1 MEKLM
6 VWSLS
11 AGSWRIWRRISSCS
25 ARLPSRFTSCV
36 STSCPSY
43 PSSFLIS
50 SDQFNQIWATLE
62 FRMGPSSCAQV
73 VRSSLYCISLLAT
86 VLATIHQK
94 KPEGKPEGKPEYT
107 EKLLTTPPP
116 PSAGISRIDAEM
128 IMREMSMNNP
138 HTKLTQR
145 VRQVDMTSSKTC
157 ASVVQ
162 VSTYWQSY
170 RTHGWKEQATA
181 NQSISPRVCPETDK
195 CKSSNQWVGSSN
207 ETCTPTPSIYIYIC
221 ISINLILSQH
231 NHAL

>member
-1 MEKLM
+1 MVDLSWAKWSNKLRTMSPPWTDNGKVDGM
-6 VWSLS
+6 VSQCWELANLVMFSQAPIQIHKLCQH
-11 AGSWRIWRRISSCS
+11 IMPFIPKFV
-25 ARLPSRFTSCV
+25 L
-36 STSCPSY
+36 
-43 PSSFLIS
+43 
-50 SDQFNQIWATLE
+50 DQFRSVQPDLGYTWVQNGSK
-62 FRMGPSSCAQV
+62 FVCSGCQV
-73 VRSSLYCISLLAT
+73 VP
-86 VLATIHQK
+86 VLHQFT
-94 KPEGKPEGKPEYT
+94 GHR
-107 EKLLTTPPP
+107 
-116 PSAGISRIDAEM
+116 AGYHAEM

-207 ETCTPTPSIYIYIC
+207 ETCTPTPSIYIYMY
-221 ISINLILSQH
+221 INQPHII
-231 NHAL
+231 AA